1 MQPTP
6 PPNLAPFLPPPPL
19 PPPPPA
25 PFWFSFCCLNWES
38 GSIMSAQC
46 FFLLFLMSHFVGI
59 LLGPPCYSLESLSLS
74 LSLSFFFGL
83 NLCSVLPCVSGPS
96 SPRRSPRACSESL
109 FLYFSLSCC
118 LSPASSS
125 FLVSSHAWVSR
136 LLGLCLGFPSLS
148 LPRPLP
154 DSGPSHLRG
163 KVNI

>member
-74 LSLSFFFGL
+74 LSLSLFFL
-83 NLCSVLPCVSGPS
+83 VSISVLSYPV
-96 SPRRSPRACSESL
+96 
-109 FLYFSLSCC
+109 FLALPPHVAPPAPAPSLSFCISVC
-118 LSPASSS
+118 PAVSLQPPPASSS
-125 FLVSSHAWVSR
+125 PRTPGFLGFSVSVSGFR
-136 LLGLCLGFPSLS
+136 PCLCLGPSLT
-148 LPRPLP
+148 PAP
-154 DSGPSHLRG
+154 HTFAE
-163 KVNI
+163 K